1 MFRLRIIKGLRIQTS
16 TIKPVRKS
24 SHVLLSTLDT
34 PDSFVEGP
42 VTSPPTVDQPTRPDQ
57 TRPNSSPNPRIH
69 FILLSSQLSS
79 LFIHYSL
86 PPTFSLSDES
96 PVQIEIAL
104 PPCHTIPSHPQNKV
118 QCRKRRTELQ

>member
-57 TRPNSSPNPRIH
+57 TRPNSSLNPMIH
-69 FILLSSQLSS
+69 FIFLPSQLSS
-79 LFIHYSL
+79 LIHCLFFLQYPAKIQS
-86 PPTFSLSDES
+86 ES
-96 PVQIEIAL
+96 KSSFV
-104 PPCHTIPSHPQNKV
+104 
-118 QCRKRRTELQ
+118 